1 MAFSRPTFSALVAR
15 VSADMRSRLLE
26 QGKRADPILRRTK
39 MWVLA
44 RVYAAIW
51 HVLYETLEWLS
62 KQVLPST
69 ATDIE
74 YLKAFGTAVNIEQKL
89 AQKSTGVVRFTG
101 TNTTVVP
108 SGTEFVSESGAV
120 YVTTSSGTISGGQV
134 DVAARADLAGA
145 EFNLES
151 GAALTLVGAIIGV
164 DDEVTF
170 VSGWDTGT
178 DDEKIEPLRD
188 RILARTRNTPQ
199 GGSKA
204 DYEMWA
210 LEVPGVV
217 RAWCVPL
224 ARGAGTVD
232 LYFLHAEGTGFGP
245 PPVASLGGIPS
256 DDQVSEVQEYLD
268 AKRPVTA
275 DVQVFKATAV
285 EVDFEIDALTPSTPE
300 TQDAIVAQLNRLF
313 FERALTAN
321 TVTIHPS
328 ELNVAM
334 AQAEG
339 VEGFDMNDPAAAVT
353 ASIGEV
359 LVTGVMT
366 YT

>member
-69 ATDIE
+69 ATDID

-204 DYEMWA
+204 DYEAWA
-210 LEVPGVV
+210 MEVAGVT
-217 RAWCVPL
+217 RALCVPL

-232 LYFLHAEGTGFGP
+232 VYFLHESGTGT
-245 PPVASLGGIPS
+245 VGIPTS
-256 DDQVSEVQEYLD
+256 PQIAEVQAWID
-268 AKRPVTA
+268 DKRPVTA
-275 DVQVFKATAV
+275 DVEVKAPTEVPVDV
-285 EVDFEIDALTPSTPE
+285 EVADLDPDNPTTQAAIEAALGAMFLEYALTKAE
-300 TQDAIVAQLNRLF
+300 
-313 FERALTAN
+313 
-321 TVTIHPS
+321 VTIYPS
-328 ELNVAM
+328 AFNVAI
-334 AQAEG
+334 AGAED
-339 VEGFDMNDPAAAVT
+339 VDGFDLNDPAAAVT

-359 LVTGVMT
+359 LVAGSVTFV
-366 YT
+366 